1 MPIAPTP
8 SSDSVVSAA
17 RTTLGDSLRSVIT
30 FTPGDYDVVDLRHDL
45 ADDPVGRRLRSEFV
59 DIERF
64 GFTSQGRFNRLSAE
78 HGTEPGIGEYVATIR
93 AFTNGFVTR
102 VIVGDHGVLVTTD
115 EFDIGTFEELAVAL
129 RTLLATE

>member
-1 MPIAPTP
+1 MPTAPTP

-30 FTPGDYDVVDLRHDL
+30 FTPGDYDVVYLRRDL
-45 ADDPVGRRLRSEFV
+45 AGDPVGRRLRSEFV

-78 HGTEPGIGEYVATIR
+78 HGTEPEIGEYVATIR

-115 EFDIGTFEELAVAL
+115 ELEIGTFEELAVAL